1 MTHVNTSA
9 RMIEKKRDE
18 KVIREQGIRK
28 GILLSLASGFL
39 ASVASV
45 FAKLALD
52 TPSISLRYRLFLI
65 IVMIVV
71 NSLMWMTFSK
81 ALDLCPS
88 SVVASVLNTICN
100 FTTTGIL
107 GVVLFNEIHVF
118 SIQWSMGMIMVVL
131 GLCLI
136 LHEDRGGEEKDEHG
150 TDKKEKNT

>member
-1 MTHVNTSA
+1 
-9 RMIEKKRDE
+9 
-18 KVIREQGIRK
+18 
-28 GILLSLASGFL
+28 
-39 ASVASV
+39 
-45 FAKLALD
+45 
-52 TPSISLRYRLFLI
+52 
-65 IVMIVV
+65 
-71 NSLMWMTFSK
+71 MWMTFSK

-107 GVVLFNEIHVF
+107 GVLLFNETHVF

-136 LHEDRGGEEKDEHG
+136 LHEDREGEEKDRQG